1 MIKEIII
8 VDLWA
13 ILLLLAYLTLPKYIH
28 HISKLRISPWIGI
41 AGVSLIVRL
50 VPMPNIILPM
60 GPLYDIESYQITG
73 KTIEIGKGIFF
84 NYQFRWGEY
93 VSVLVSLD

>member
-28 HISKLRISPWIGI
+28 HISKLRINPWIGI
-41 AGVSLIVRL
+41 VGVSLVVRL
-50 VPMPNIILPM
+50 VPNIILPM
-60 GPLYDIESYQITG
+60 GASYDIESYQIAG
-73 KTIEIGKGIFF
+73 KTIEIGKGIFC